1 MSLRGGR
8 HGDRRSNL
16 LFKIDCFASLA
27 MTAFVSLSNLTSA
40 HAATYKIDPEHSAVA
55 FHIHHL
61 IGKVTGHFD
70 RFQGTVDYEAGRPA
84 AWKTSATIEAASINT
99 QSAKRDT
106 HLRSEDFFDV
116 EKYPT
121 IAFQSTGVTDVQ
133 GSHAKL
139 HGKLTMHG
147 VTKPVVLDLEV
158 GGVAK
163 DPWGGTHAAFTA
175 TAKLDRRDYG
185 VEWNQAVE
193 GGGLLIGNEVELEL
207 DIEGIPQT

>member
-1 MSLRGGR
+1 MKETT
-8 HGDRRSNL
+8 L
-16 LFKIDCFASLA
+16 LIIL
-27 MTAFVSLSNLTSA
+27 LTGLWIPA
-40 HAATYKIDPEHSAVA
+40 GAATFKIDPEHSAVA

-70 RFQGTVDYEAGRPA
+70 RFQGTVDYEAGKPA
-84 AWKTSATIEAASINT
+84 SWKTSATIEAASINT

-106 HLRSEDFFDV
+106 HLRSEDFFEV

-121 IAFQSTGVTDVQ
+121 IAFKSTGVTDVQ
-133 GSHAKL
+133 GNHAKL
-139 HGKLTMHG
+139 HGQLTMHG

-175 TAKLDRRDYG
+175 TGKLDRREYG

-193 GGGLLIGNEVELEL
+193 GGGVLIGNEVELEL
-207 DIEGIPQT
+207 DIEGIPQS

>member
-1 MSLRGGR
+1 MK
-8 HGDRRSNL
+8 RSALL
-16 LFKIDCFASLA
+16 LFLFSSIGVQAGA
-27 MTAFVSLSNLTSA
+27 T
-40 HAATYKIDPEHSAVA
+40 TYKIDPEHSAVA

-70 RFQGTVDYEAGRPA
+70 RFQGTVEYEAGKPA
-84 AWKTSATIEAASINT
+84 SWKTSATIETASINT

-106 HLRSEDFFDV
+106 HLRSEDFFEV
-116 EKYPT
+116 EKYPILT
-121 IAFQSTGVTDVQ
+121 FKSTGVTDIQ

-139 HGKLTMHG
+139 HGDLTMHG
-147 VTKPVVLDLEV
+147 VTKPVVLDLEI

-163 DPWGGTHAAFTA
+163 DPWGGTHAAFSA
-175 TAKLDRRDYG
+175 TGKLDRRDFG

-193 GGGLLIGNEVELEL
+193 GGGVLIGNEVELEL

>member
-1 MSLRGGR
+1 MVMKETTL
-8 HGDRRSNL
+8 L
-16 LFKIDCFASLA
+16 LFL
-27 MTAFVSLSNLTSA
+27 LTGVWVQA
-40 HAATYKIDPEHSAVA
+40 GATTYKIDPEHSTVA

-70 RFQGTVDYEAGRPA
+70 RFQGTVDYEAGKPA
-84 AWKTSATIEAASINT
+84 SWKTSATIEAASINT

-106 HLRSEDFFDV
+106 HLRSEDFFEV

-121 IAFQSTGVTDVQ
+121 LTFKSTGVTDVQ
-133 GSHAKL
+133 GNHAKL
-139 HGKLTMHG
+139 HGDLTMHG

-158 GGVAK
+158 GGLAK
-163 DPWGGTHAAFTA
+163 DPWGGTHAAFSA
-175 TAKLDRRDYG
+175 TGKLDRRDYG

-207 DIEGIPQT
+207 DIEGILQK

>member
-1 MSLRGGR
+1 MKESAL
-8 HGDRRSNL
+8 L
-16 LFKIDCFASLA
+16 LFLLTGLA
-27 MTAFVSLSNLTSA
+27 VHAE
-40 HAATYKIDPEHSAVA
+40 AATYKIDPEHSAVV

-70 RFQGTVDYEAGRPA
+70 RFQGTVAYEAGKPES
-84 AWKTSATIEAASINT
+84 WKTSATLEAASINT

-116 EKYPT
+116 EKYPS
-121 IAFQSTGVTDVQ
+121 IAFLSTSITDVK

-139 HGKLTMHG
+139 HGNFTMHG
-147 VTKPVVLDLEV
+147 VTKPIVLDLEI

-163 DPWGGTHAAFTA
+163 DSWGGIHAAFAA
-175 TAKLDRRDYG
+175 TGKLDRRDYG

>member
-1 MSLRGGR
+1 MKKST
-8 HGDRRSNL
+8 L
-16 LFKIDCFASLA
+16 LL
-27 MTAFVSLSNLTSA
+27 VLLTGVRVQA
-40 HAATYKIDPEHSAVA
+40 GAATYKIDSEHSAVT

-70 RFQGTVDYEAGRPA
+70 RFQGTVDYDADKPA
-84 AWKTSATIEAASINT
+84 SWKTSATIEAASINT

-106 HLRSEDFFDV
+106 HLRSEDFFEV

-121 IAFQSTGVTDVQ
+121 LTFKSTGVTDIQ
-133 GSHAKL
+133 GNHAKL
-139 HGKLTMHG
+139 HGDLTMHG

-163 DPWGGTHAAFTA
+163 DPWGGTHAAFSA
-175 TAKLDRRDYG
+175 TGKLDRRDYG

-193 GGGLLIGNEVELEL
+193 GGGVLIGNEVELEL
-207 DIEGIPQT
+207 DIEGIPQK

>member
-1 MSLRGGR
+1 MKETAL
-8 HGDRRSNL
+8 L
-16 LFKIDCFASLA
+16 LFL
-27 MTAFVSLSNLTSA
+27 LTGVWVQA
-40 HAATYKIDPEHSAVA
+40 GAVTYRIDPEHSAVA

-193 GGGLLIGNEVELEL
+193 GGGVLIGNEVELEL

>member
-1 MSLRGGR
+1 MRETAL
-8 HGDRRSNL
+8 L
-16 LFKIDCFASLA
+16 LFL
-27 MTAFVSLSNLTSA
+27 LTGVWVHA
-40 HAATYKIDPEHSAVA
+40 GAATYKIDPEHSAVA

-61 IGKVTGHFD
+61 IGKVTGRFD
-70 RFQGTVDYEAGRPA
+70 RFQGTVDYEAGKTA
-84 AWKTSATIEAASINT
+84 TWKTSATIEAASINT

-106 HLRSEDFFDV
+106 HLRSEDFFEV

-121 IAFQSTGVTDVQ
+121 IAFLSTGVSDVK
-133 GSHAKL
+133 GTHAKL
-139 HGKLTMHG
+139 HGNFTMHG
-147 VTKPVVLDLEV
+147 VTKPIVLDLEV

-175 TAKLDRRDYG
+175 TGKLDRRDYG

-193 GGGLLIGNEVELEL
+193 GGGLLIGNEVDLEL